1 MQSFL
6 TKLSA
11 TLFVAAA
18 LLIGSHARA
27 NLIDVEIDYSNT
39 GGSKIHF
46 DGASHFSFTGATNNL
61 HITTL
66 GSAYNLLG
74 EITGTYTIGTVTTT
88 GSGALAMS
96 TAAVTGTGLFRI
108 HDGHGYNLVGT
119 LSWLS
124 IVQVGTGDFL
134 NTAGA
139 VNLTNITYSGTN
151 PLLALFA
158 KTPSTASD
166 VLSFQFTPA
175 KALSKLKTTKLDT
188 SFSGSIYAQRL
199 PDGGETALLLG
210 MALAG
215 LAFFRRKRA
224 G

>member
-11 TLFVAAA
+11 TLFASAA
-18 LLIGSHARA
+18 LLISSQARA

-61 HITTL
+61 KVTTP

-74 EITGTYTIGTVTTT
+74 EITGTYTIGAITTT
-88 GSGALAMS
+88 GSGSLAVNS
-96 TAAVTGTGLFRI
+96 APVTGSGLFRI

-119 LSWLS
+119 LSWYN
-124 IVQVGTGDFL
+124 IIQVGTGDFL

-151 PLLALFA
+151 PLLALLA

-188 SFSGSIYAQRL
+188 SFSGSIYARRL

-210 MALAG
+210 MALTG
-215 LAFFRRKRA
+215 LVFFRRKRN